1 MAFWNVVAEV
11 AFLVVYQT
19 LMLIQHSLV
28 EVVTYAAVEGILV
41 VVHRPNMR
49 FQAIQ
54 GCSLRCTNLLCTF
67 NVAFLE

>member
-1 MAFWNVVAEV
+1 MVAEV

-54 GCSLRCTNLLCTF
+54 ECSLWCSNLWCMF
-67 NVAFLE
+67 NIAILE